1 MPGISVEKLT
11 ASIVISRFMRR
22 ATSVKRSIWK
32 PSTPPPSLGMAC
44 GAKVPSTPV
53 RSGGSFSWA
62 SAGAAPSMA
71 GELTTDEES
80 RRMVW
85 DTVNRFKGLDFV
97 WNHVGHPGRAA
108 VGGIDMSA
116 FNLAVDLNL
125 RTVLITTEAAIP
137 ELRARG
143 GGSLLFTAST
153 SGLVGSG
160 FSPVYSMCKFGV
172 VGFVTSLALRLAP

>member
-1 MPGISVEKLT
+1 MPGIRVEKLT

-62 SAGAAPSMA
+62 D
-71 GELTTDEES
+71 LTKDEDS
-80 RRMVW
+80 RRIVW

-97 WNHVGHPGRAA
+97 WNHVGHPGPAA
-108 VGGIDMSA
+108 VEGIDMSA

-160 FSPVYSMCKFGV
+160 FSPVYSLC
-172 VGFVTSLALRLAP
+172 T